1 MCSTNPVRTR
11 HTLHRRG
18 PMHMKRAGEKPRS
31 SACTPPTPF
40 PRRDSALPHPG
51 VNVQPSPLP
60 LCLVLRDT
68 GCSCDAFGKYLRMR
82 EKTPP
87 FLPPLT
93 PTYPQFSN
101 WPVASMT
108 AKLGTSPSPTIPSFP
123 LHNPILY
130 LGIPCALVKL
140 MEGNL
145 SMREQNKRSR
155 CGVSIGCFCVQHEVL
170 TASRGAVTAERA
182 DRGEGG

>member
-1 MCSTNPVRTR
+1 MHIGGEESGTTAPVKCVHPT
-11 HTLHRRG
+11 HALLPSG
-18 PMHMKRAGEKPRS
+18 PRPAP
-31 SACTPPTPF
+31 
-40 PRRDSALPHPG
+40 PRRLCPALYPP
-51 VNVQPSPLP
+51 P
-60 LCLVLRDT
+60 CLVLWDT
-68 GCSCDAFGKYLRMR
+68 GCSCDAYGNYQSMR
-82 EKTPP
+82 EKAPP

-101 WPVASMT
+101 WPVANMT